1 MNISN
6 VFHKTF
12 LSNET
17 KFLSGLSF
25 IIISLVSLHFIFYQN
40 FYNFSDSWIKL
51 ESRKITVQIT
61 PNKGE
66 KRVPEIIRFNIFD
79 FLEKDFEIENFEFI
93 SDQTIKKDLGLNDLH
108 SFSKIRVPMLLKIL
122 MKDDTKLFNLQEI
135 IKISENRAIKIHEHL
150 NDLYEIKNLV
160 YRVKIFIFLF
170 GSVITLLFFLLLTNL
185 LKTTLISH
193 YKFLDIIQ
201 IMGLDSKEISIRLSI
216 LIIKKILPG
225 SLLGIIFA
233 TLVSSV
239 IINIFGIPFLNS
251 TNYINEY
258 FKEFFLITIFIA
270 FVLLFLFLY
279 SIAYLFYFLEKR
291 FFA

>member
-135 IKISENRAIKIHEHL
+135 IKISENRPIKIHEHL
-150 NDLYEIKNLV
+150 
-160 YRVKIFIFLF
+160 
-170 GSVITLLFFLLLTNL
+170 
-185 LKTTLISH
+185 
-193 YKFLDIIQ
+193 
-201 IMGLDSKEISIRLSI
+201 
-216 LIIKKILPG
+216 
-225 SLLGIIFA
+225 
-233 TLVSSV
+233 
-239 IINIFGIPFLNS
+239 
-251 TNYINEY
+251 
-258 FKEFFLITIFIA
+258 
-270 FVLLFLFLY
+270 
-279 SIAYLFYFLEKR
+279 KR
-291 FFA
+291 SP

>member
-25 IIISLVSLHFIFYQN
+25 IIISLISLHFIFYQN

-66 KRVPEIIRFNIFD
+66 KRVPEIMRFNIFD
-79 FLEKDFEIENFEFI
+79 FLEKDFEVENFEFI

-122 MKDDTKLFNLQEI
+122 MKEDTKLFNLQEI
-135 IKISENRAIKIHEHL
+135 IKISENRSIKIHEHL

-216 LIIKKILPG
+216 IIIKKILPG
-225 SLLGIIFA
+225 SLFGIIFA

-291 FFA
+291 FFG

>member
-1 MNISN
+1 
-6 VFHKTF
+6 
-12 LSNET
+12 
-17 KFLSGLSF
+17 
-25 IIISLVSLHFIFYQN
+25 
-40 FYNFSDSWIKL
+40 
-51 ESRKITVQIT
+51 
-61 PNKGE
+61 
-66 KRVPEIIRFNIFD
+66 
-79 FLEKDFEIENFEFI
+79 
-93 SDQTIKKDLGLNDLH
+93 
-108 SFSKIRVPMLLKIL
+108 MLLKIL

-135 IKISENRAIKIHEHL
+135 IKISENRPIKIHEHL

-225 SLLGIIFA
+225 SLLGVIFA

>member
-135 IKISENRAIKIHEHL
+135 IKISENRPIKIHEHL